1 MNKITTIQQLESLQ
15 GSTYVYAII
24 AMLVA
29 FSISV
34 LVAQMIAFQ
43 PRNDRSY
50 IKRRLWSIIICIVSA
65 VGFWLYNQLVVM
77 DNITKMPLQDK
88 FSITNLICLGIIIV
102 GYAILGL
109 IVALVFRKSKFS
121 TIFFK
126 YTNK

>member
-1 MNKITTIQQLESLQ
+1 MNKVNTIQQLDALQ
-15 GSTYVYAII
+15 GSTYVYAVIV
-24 AMLVA
+24 MLVA
-29 FSISV
+29 FAISV

-50 IKRRLWSIIICIVSA
+50 IKRRFWSIIICLVSTA
-65 VGFWLYNQLVVM
+65 CFWLYNQLVVM

-88 FSITNLICLGIIIV
+88 FSTTNLVCIGIIIG

-121 TIFFK
+121 TVFFK
-126 YTNK
+126 ATNK